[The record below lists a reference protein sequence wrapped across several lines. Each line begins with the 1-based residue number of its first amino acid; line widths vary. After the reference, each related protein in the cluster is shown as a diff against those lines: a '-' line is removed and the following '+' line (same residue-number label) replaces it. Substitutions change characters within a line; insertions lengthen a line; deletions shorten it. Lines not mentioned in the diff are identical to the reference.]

1 MVHGIPPTVDIRGAA
16 ALMMVH
22 PQTVLDMIARGELPA
37 AQIGRSYV
45 LLTSDVLRFVE
56 EAIVRQTAARMR
68 APLRPADLGPQGRRG
83 RIRR

>member
-1 MVHGIPPTVDIRGAA
+1 MVHGVPPTVDVLGAA
-16 ALMMVH
+16 ALMKVH

-45 LLTSDVLRFVE
+45 LLTSDVLRYVE

-68 APLRPADLGPQGRRG
+68 APLRPADMKPPRRRG
-83 RIRR
+83 TPKG